1 MKNCL
6 RKALVPFVAVSMLAG
21 GGSAGAAELI
31 VGSASMP
38 RSLANP
44 LGDGSHSGR
53 WKFQLAFDPVTYG
66 TSTGTQP
73 GLGVAWKN
81 TSPTTWELKVRKDAV
96 FHDGKPLHSSD
107 IADLINWL
115 NTKEGKAK
123 GINTLRN
130 MSNIIAA
137 RVIDDETFE
146 VTTKTPDPM
155 VPPLLGG
162 LYVVN
167 MKVFNDLGYD
177 GIANNPVGTGPYKS
191 IKWTND
197 IIEVEPHKAGWRPG
211 KIDKLTMRALPEV
224 AARLSAFESN
234 QIDLAFEVSPEAR
247 PRVEAAGGRRQA
259 RHQFDS
265 AEYQS
270 DVLPKPS
277 RNAVA

>member
-1 MKNCL
+1 
-6 RKALVPFVAVSMLAG
+6 
-21 GGSAGAAELI
+21 
-31 VGSASMP
+31 
-38 RSLANP
+38 
-44 LGDGSHSGR
+44 
-53 WKFQLAFDPVTYG
+53 
-66 TSTGTQP
+66 
-73 GLGVAWKN
+73 
-81 TSPTTWELKVRKDAV
+81 V

>member
-1 MKNCL
+1 LACLLRRHAANGAHAPKSRLTDTEPSTDRAEGPDIWTPPRRKFAKAAMPDARPSCMIFVSIGCL
-6 RKALVPFVAVSMLAG
+6 RGGRDDEKFIVQSAGAVCCGIDAG
-21 GGSAGAAELI
+21 GGGAAGAAELI

-137 RVIDDETFE
+137 RTMAYLRDEEFPA
-146 VTTKTPDPM
+146 VRN
-155 VPPLLGG
+155 LG
-162 LYVVN
+162 
-167 MKVFNDLGYD
+167 
-177 GIANNPVGTGPYKS
+177 T
-191 IKWTND
+191 
-197 IIEVEPHKAGWRPG
+197 
-211 KIDKLTMRALPEV
+211 
-224 AARLSAFESN
+224 
-234 QIDLAFEVSPEAR
+234 
-247 PRVEAAGGRRQA
+247 
-259 RHQFDS
+259 
-265 AEYQS
+265 
-270 DVLPKPS
+270 
-277 RNAVA
+277 